1 MDADQGNY
9 VLYCPK
15 LLTVV
20 ANRTD
25 IERMAFEHNRVRERA
40 NGLVPEIVR
49 S

>member
-1 MDADQGNY
+1 MDADQRNY
-9 VLYCPK
+9 ALYCPK

-25 IERMAFEHNRVRERA
+25 IERMAFEHNRVRE
-40 NGLVPEIVR
+40 

>member
-20 ANRTD
+20 ANQTE
-25 IERMAFEHNRVRERA
+25 IERMAFEYNRVRE
-40 NGLVPEIVR
+40 

>member
-1 MDADQGNY
+1 MDAYQEDY

-20 ANRTD
+20 ANRTE
-25 IERMAFEHNRVRERA
+25 IERMAFEYNRVRE
-40 NGLVPEIVR
+40 